1 MSDTVSE
8 LLEQIGRVRRAFL
21 LLDYDGT
28 LVPIAPTPEL
38 ARPTPELLHI
48 LRRLVSHDR
57 WQVAIVSGRSLRELE
72 DLVPVD
78 GLFYVGAHGAEM
90 RAPRGERQR
99 LAPDGAREHLKLLAR
114 KLDTTLTGCPGC
126 RLEHKE
132 FGLALHYRQARDE
145 VAQTALAHFLRL
157 GEPLVRTGAFE
168 WLKGKKVLELR
179 PARVNK
185 GHAVREL
192 LKQYARPEEQPVYIG
207 DDETDEDAFR
217 ILRNSGITV
226 LVSPEARPT
235 WARYRVDSPQEVHR
249 LLELLADIYGA

>member
-1 MSDTVSE
+1 MRETVSE

-72 DLVPVD
+72 GLVPVD
-78 GLFYVGAHGAEM
+78 GLFYIGAHGAEI
-90 RAPRGERQR
+90 RTPTGERHR
-99 LAPDGAREHLKLLAR
+99 LAADDSREPLEELAQ
-114 KLDTTLTGCPGC
+114 TLEAVLADCPGC
-126 RLEHKE
+126 LLERKG
-132 FGLALHYRQARDE
+132 FSLALHYRQARDE
-145 VAQTALAHFLRL
+145 VVQTALAHFLRL
-157 GEPLVRTGAFE
+157 GEPLVRSGAFE
-168 WLKGKKVLELR
+168 WLKGKKIFELR
-179 PARVNK
+179 PAGVNK
-185 GHAVREL
+185 GHAVQEL
-192 LKQYARPEEQPVYIG
+192 LKRYARPEEQPVYVG

-217 ILRNSGITV
+217 ILRDSGITV

-235 WARYRVDSPQEVHR
+235 RAQYRVDSPQEVHR